1 MYLIALSIR
10 FWNTCVSSSGSPTA
24 RPIGAPG
31 SSIFMWRSHLQSR
44 ASIVA
49 CGAEDVI
56 TPEAEDVAGDTW
68 LQVVKGLPGTI
79 TVLIDS
85 GYSPSEILRWLF
97 TADESLPGTPIEAL
111 RGDRGREVKRRAQAL
126 AF

>member
-1 MYLIALSIR
+1 MSAI
-10 FWNTCVSSSGSPTA
+10 PT
-24 RPIGAPG
+24 
-31 SSIFMWRSHLQSR
+31 
-44 ASIVA
+44 
-49 CGAEDVI
+49 AEDVLDPAVEVL
-56 TPEAEDVAGDTW
+56 TLREVADRFSRPVSRVQQALRDGQLIAVRRKGELLVPAIFLNDDNE
-68 LQVVKGLPGTI
+68 VVKGLSGTI

-97 TADESLPGTPIEAL
+97 TPDESLPGMPIEAL

>member
-1 MYLIALSIR
+1 
-10 FWNTCVSSSGSPTA
+10 VSAIPT
-24 RPIGAPG
+24 
-31 SSIFMWRSHLQSR
+31 
-44 ASIVA
+44 
-49 CGAEDVI
+49 AEDVLDPAVEVL
-56 TPEAEDVAGDTW
+56 TLREVADRFSRPVSRVQQALRDGQLIAVRRNGELLVPAIFLNDDNE
-68 LQVVKGLPGTI
+68 VVKGLAGTI

-97 TADESLPGTPIEAL
+97 TPDESLPGMPIEAL

>member
-1 MYLIALSIR
+1 VEVLTLREVADRFSRPVSRVQQALRDGQLIAVRRNGELL
-10 FWNTCVSSSGSPTA
+10 VPA
-24 RPIGAPG
+24 
-31 SSIFMWRSHLQSR
+31 IFLNDDN
-44 ASIVA
+44 
-49 CGAEDVI
+49 E
-56 TPEAEDVAGDTW
+56 
-68 LQVVKGLPGTI
+68 LVKGLAGTI

-97 TADESLPGTPIEAL
+97 TPDESLPGMPIEAL

>member
-1 MYLIALSIR
+1 
-10 FWNTCVSSSGSPTA
+10 VSA
-24 RPIGAPG
+24 IPI
-31 SSIFMWRSHLQSR
+31 
-44 ASIVA
+44 
-49 CGAEDVI
+49 AEDVLEPAVEVLTLRQVADRFGRPVSRVQQALRDNQLIAVRRNRELVVPAIFI
-56 TPEAEDVAGDTW
+56 TDENE
-68 LQVVKGLPGTI
+68 VVKGLPGTI

-97 TADESLPGTPIEAL
+97 TPDESLPGMPIEAL